1 MNKNY
6 LSWIC
11 RVGLLGLMAG
21 SITLAAK
28 SAEAKT
34 STLKSPENLEAN
46 VIDNSVIAATQND
59 APSPKSNINEVS
71 QNLNANSLELVKVNA
86 QLTAVE
92 QIQPISAAKNIV
104 LPVENNSAKNTT
116 VISS

>member
-1 MNKNY
+1 MNKNH
-6 LSWIC
+6 LSWLC

-59 APSPKSNINEVS
+59 APSPKSNIMRFPKT
-71 QNLNANSLELVKVNA
+71 LMPTL
-86 QLTAVE
+86 
-92 QIQPISAAKNIV
+92 
-104 LPVENNSAKNTT
+104 
-116 VISS
+116 